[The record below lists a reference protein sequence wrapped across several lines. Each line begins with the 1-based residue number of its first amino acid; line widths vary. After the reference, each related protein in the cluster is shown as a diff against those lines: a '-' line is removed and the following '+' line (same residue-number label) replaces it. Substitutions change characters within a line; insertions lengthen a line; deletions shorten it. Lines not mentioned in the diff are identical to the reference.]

1 MAQVHLTLED
11 DILKDLMLGNRE
23 DAVSKLLEKVFDA
36 VLKAQASEQ
45 LNAEPY
51 ERSDDRSSYRNGY
64 RTRSMTTRAG
74 RTNQTDPNHLL
85 T

>member
-1 MAQVHLTLED
+1 
-11 DILKDLMLGNRE
+11 MLGNRE

-51 ERSDDRSSYRNGY
+51 ERSDDRNSY
-64 RTRSMTTRAG
+64 
-74 RTNQTDPNHLL
+74 
-85 T
+85 